1 MALTETTEYDKI
13 EVVGIYKAVQVR
25 KANVIKKDDAELTR
39 SFERYVLDS
48 DADVSKEPAE
58 VQAICNAVWTD
69 AIKDS
74 WKKKQEADKIGSEII
89 PNLLAE
95 QGLSSLKLAD
105 GSSVDIRKSYN
116 CTIKKDQVESAFEWL
131 RNNGL
136 GDLIKNEVAVQF
148 GKGEDNKAEQ
158 LLGLA
163 VREGYE
169 PSQKQK
175 VEPMTLKALF
185 RERIEAGLDMPSDF
199 FHTFVKDQTKIGRKS

>member
-1 MALTETTEYDKI
+1 MSEINDIDFEEDQQDIIEKTDIQTLASYCQELQQTEDHIAMLEK
-13 EVVGIYKAVQVR
+13 EVKTQ
-25 KANVIKKDDAELTR
+25 
-39 SFERYVLDS
+39 
-48 DADVSKEPAE
+48 KE
-58 VQAICNAVWTD
+58 
-69 AIKDS
+69 K
-74 WKKKQEADKIGSEII
+74 ADKIGSEII

-95 QGLSSLKLAD
+95 QGLASLKLAD
-105 GSSVDIRKSYN
+105 GSSVDIKKSYN
-116 CTIKKDQVESAFEWL
+116 CTIKKDQLESAFEWL

-136 GDLIKNEVAVQF
+136 GDIIKNEVAVQF

-185 RERIEAGLDMPSDF
+185 RERIEAGLDMPSQF
-199 FHTFVKDQTKIGRKS
+199 FHTFVKDQTKIGRK

>member
-1 MALTETTEYDKI
+1 MEINAIDFEQDQQEII
-13 EVVGIYKAVQVR
+13 EKTDISTLSRYCLMLQNLEDQMLNMEKDL
-25 KANVIKKDDAELTR
+25 KKL
-39 SFERYVLDS
+39 
-48 DADVSKEPAE
+48 KE
-58 VQAICNAVWTD
+58 
-69 AIKDS
+69 
-74 WKKKQEADKIGSEII
+74 EADKIGSEII

-105 GSSVDIRKSYN
+105 GSSIDIRKSYN

-175 VEPMTLKALF
+175 VEPMTLKALY
-185 RERIEAGLDMPSDF
+185 RERIAAGLDMPSEF
-199 FHTFVKDQTKIGRKS
+199 FNTFVKDQTKIGRK

>member
-1 MALTETTEYDKI
+1 MEINDIDFEQDQQEII
-13 EVVGIYKAVQVR
+13 EKTDISTLSRYCLMLQNLEDQMLNMEKDL
-25 KANVIKKDDAELTR
+25 KKL
-39 SFERYVLDS
+39 
-48 DADVSKEPAE
+48 KE
-58 VQAICNAVWTD
+58 
-69 AIKDS
+69 
-74 WKKKQEADKIGSEII
+74 EADKIGSEII

-105 GSSVDIRKSYN
+105 GSSIDIRKSYN
-116 CTIKKDQVESAFEWL
+116 CTIKKHQVESAFEWL

-175 VEPMTLKALF
+175 VEPMTLKALY
-185 RERIEAGLDMPSDF
+185 RERIEAGLDMPSEF
-199 FHTFVKDQTKIGRKS
+199 FNTFVKDQTKIGRK

>member
-1 MALTETTEYDKI
+1 MEINDIDFEQDQQEII
-13 EVVGIYKAVQVR
+13 EKTDISTLSRYCLMLQNLEDQMLNMEKDL
-25 KANVIKKDDAELTR
+25 KKL
-39 SFERYVLDS
+39 
-48 DADVSKEPAE
+48 KE
-58 VQAICNAVWTD
+58 
-69 AIKDS
+69 
-74 WKKKQEADKIGSEII
+74 EADKIGSEII
-89 PNLLAE
+89 PSLLAE
-95 QGLSSLKLAD
+95 QGLASLKLAD

-163 VREGYE
+163 GREGYE

-175 VEPMTLKALF
+175 VEPMTLKALY
-185 RERIEAGLDMPSDF
+185 RERIEAGLDMPSEF
-199 FHTFVKDQTKIGRKS
+199 FNTFVKDQTKIGRK

>member
-1 MALTETTEYDKI
+1 MLQNLEDQMLNMEKDL
-13 EVVGIYKAVQVR
+13 
-25 KANVIKKDDAELTR
+25 KKL
-39 SFERYVLDS
+39 
-48 DADVSKEPAE
+48 KE
-58 VQAICNAVWTD
+58 
-69 AIKDS
+69 K
-74 WKKKQEADKIGSEII
+74 ADKIGSEII

-105 GSSVDIRKSYN
+105 GSSIDIRKSYN
-116 CTIKKDQVESAFEWL
+116 CTFIKDQVESAFNWL

-175 VEPMTLKALF
+175 VEPMTLKALY
-185 RERIEAGLDMPSDF
+185 RERIEAGLDMPSEF
-199 FHTFVKDQTKIGRKS
+199 FNTFVKDQTKIGRK

>member
-1 MALTETTEYDKI
+1 MSEINDIDFEQDQQEVLEKTDIKTLSHYCLMLQNYEDQLINMEKDMKKI
-13 EVVGIYKAVQVR
+13 
-25 KANVIKKDDAELTR
+25 
-39 SFERYVLDS
+39 
-48 DADVSKEPAE
+48 KE
-58 VQAICNAVWTD
+58 Q
-69 AIKDS
+69 
-74 WKKKQEADKIGSEII
+74 ADKIGSEII

-95 QGLSSLKLAD
+95 QGLASLKLAD
-105 GSSVDIRKSYN
+105 GSSIDIKKSYN
-116 CTIKKDQVESAFEWL
+116 CTIKKDQLESAFEWL

-136 GDLIKNEVAVQF
+136 GDIIKNEVAVQF

-199 FHTFVKDQTKIGRKS
+199 FHTFVKDQTKISRKS

>member
-1 MALTETTEYDKI
+1 MEINDIDFEQDQQEII
-13 EVVGIYKAVQVR
+13 EKTDISTLSRYCLMLQNLEDQMLNMEKDL
-25 KANVIKKDDAELTR
+25 KKL
-39 SFERYVLDS
+39 
-48 DADVSKEPAE
+48 KE
-58 VQAICNAVWTD
+58 
-69 AIKDS
+69 
-74 WKKKQEADKIGSEII
+74 EADKIGSEII

-136 GDLIKNEVAVQF
+136 CDLIKNEVAVQF

-175 VEPMTLKALF
+175 VEPMTLKALY
-185 RERIEAGLDMPSDF
+185 RVRIEAGLDMPSEF
-199 FHTFVKDQTKIGRKS
+199 FNTFVKDQTKIGRK

>member
-1 MALTETTEYDKI
+1 MSEINDIDFEQDQQEVLEKTDIKTLSHYCLMLQNYEDQLINMEKDMKKI
-13 EVVGIYKAVQVR
+13 
-25 KANVIKKDDAELTR
+25 
-39 SFERYVLDS
+39 
-48 DADVSKEPAE
+48 KE
-58 VQAICNAVWTD
+58 Q
-69 AIKDS
+69 
-74 WKKKQEADKIGSEII
+74 ADKIGSEII

-95 QGLSSLKLAD
+95 QGLASLKLAD
-105 GSSVDIRKSYN
+105 GSSIDIKKSYN
-116 CTIKKDQVESAFEWL
+116 CTIKKDQLESAFEWL

-136 GDLIKNEVAVQF
+136 GDIIKNEVAVQF

-185 RERIEAGLDMPSDF
+185 RERIEAGLDMPSEF
-199 FHTFVKDQTKIGRKS
+199 FHTFVKDQTKIGRK